1 MRTTVILL
9 TLLLLVAPE
18 VRAQPAVSD
27 QLSQFKESLTE
38 LPGKP
43 SILRGRVYVPAYSSL
58 STGGG
63 LRLDLTVT
71 LAIHNVSEKVPLII
85 ERIDYF
91 SGAGL
96 LIEKYLPRAIA
107 IKPYGSIE
115 IVIPKQDTRGG
126 SGANFIVDWSLA
138 EEIDEPIVEA
148 VMTASQ
154 GTQGYSF
161 ISVGRKVSRP

>member
-1 MRTTVILL
+1 
-9 TLLLLVAPE
+9 
-18 VRAQPAVSD
+18 
-27 QLSQFKESLTE
+27 
-38 LPGKP
+38 
-43 SILRGRVYVPAYSSL
+43 
-58 STGGG
+58 
-63 LRLDLTVT
+63 VT
-71 LAIHNVSEKVPLII
+71 LAIHNVSEKAPLVI

-91 SGAGL
+91 GGAGL

-107 IKPYGSIE
+107 IKPYGAIE

-126 SGANFIVDWSLA
+126 SSANFIVDWSLA